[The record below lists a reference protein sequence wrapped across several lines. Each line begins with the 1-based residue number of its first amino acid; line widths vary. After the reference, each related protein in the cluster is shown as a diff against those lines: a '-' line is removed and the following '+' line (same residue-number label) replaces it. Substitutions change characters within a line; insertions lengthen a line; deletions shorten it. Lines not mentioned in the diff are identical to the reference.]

1 MRKLTLTEAQ
11 AKEIAAHAGRCMTA
25 VNQVMHAGCGIT
37 LARYLVSEGRA
48 TRARGAR
55 VDLRDVATGVY
66 TAARFAG
73 IAARTLEQNGAM
85 GENARL
91 ARLVAEDA
99 KSLNLALAR
108 RRLGPGEIPKLR
120 ERLDRIDGR
129 LNLLLTKTQSA
140 CTSPLKGARK
150 PRSAKEKK

>member
-1 MRKLTLTEAQ
+1 MKLTLTAAQ
-11 AKEIAAHAGRCMTA
+11 AKEINARAGRCMAA
-25 VNQVMHAGCGIT
+25 VKQIIHAGCGIT

-55 VDLRDVATGVY
+55 VDLRDVVTGVY

-73 IAARTLEQNGAM
+73 TAARTLERNGAM
-85 GENARL
+85 GDNARL

-99 KSLNLALAR
+99 KSLNLALTN

-129 LNLLLTKTQSA
+129 LNLLFAKTRSA
-140 CTSPLKGARK
+140 CASPLKGARK
-150 PRSAKEKK
+150 PRPAKGKK